1 MDKDTRKSTCSTKD
15 FPGKNNQ
22 RQSDN
27 GTDHRTAAGHEPNA
41 QTARKP
47 TDNPAPA
54 KGTKPKDRRGTFLR
68 LIRYTANYKYIM
80 ILALFLCLVSN
91 VMALTGPILAGKA
104 IAEAEAGVGQ
114 VNFARVLYYAKL
126 MLIFYVASS
135 LITLAIN
142 FIMMNVGRKIGQQ
155 MRTDVFNKLMKL
167 PVRYFDQNA
176 AGDIISHVSYDID
189 VTCVCISTD
198 LTQIMTSVVTVVGSL
213 AMMIYISPPLTLTM
227 AVTIPLATIYTKHM
241 SGITR
246 PLFSR
251 RSAAYGAMNG
261 YVEEIFSGQ
270 KTVLAYAQENTFL
283 DHYEEYNQ
291 EATESFYK
299 ANYYGMTMGPT
310 VGSINNLGL
319 ALIGILGSLLYM
331 GGAVTLEHISSFVLY
346 SRKFSGPINEISNV
360 VTQIFS
366 ALSAAE
372 RVFHILDETEEIPD
386 KENAAVLSDVRGDVK
401 IQDVSFG
408 YDPQKTIIH
417 HFSLDADA
425 GKLIAIVGPTGAG
438 KTTIINLLMRFYD
451 VDEGQIFVDQNE
463 IRDVTRQSLR
473 RAYAMVLQD
482 TWLFNG
488 TIYENIAY
496 GKEGA
501 TREEVIAV
509 AKAAKIHHY
518 IMQLPNGY
526 DTIIGEDGGNISKGQ
541 KQLLTIAR
549 AMLYDARM
557 LILDEATSNVDTGT
571 ERQIQAAM
579 RELMA
584 DKTCFV
590 IAHRLSTIQNADRI
604 LVVDQGNIVEQ
615 GTHSELIAQKGFY
628 HKLYASQFE

>member
-1 MDKDTRKSTCSTKD
+1 MEKYT
-15 FPGKNNQ
+15 PGEYDSPK
-22 RQSDN
+22 RN
-27 GTDHRTAAGHEPNA
+27 GSS
-41 QTARKP
+41 
-47 TDNPAPA
+47 
-54 KGTKPKDRRGTFLR
+54 GTKHTGETKHTDSKACGTEQAQNGKSKNRRGTLLR

-80 ILALFLCLVSN
+80 IAALFLCLVSN
-91 VMALTGPILAGKA
+91 VMALAGPFLAGRA
-104 IAEAEAGVGQ
+104 ISAAAAGEGQ
-114 VNFARVLYYAKL
+114 VDFSRVFYYAKL
-126 MLIFYVASS
+126 MLIFYVTSS
-135 LITLAIN
+135 LITLVIN

-155 MRTDVFNKLMKL
+155 MREDVFRKLMKL

-227 AVTIPLATIYTKHM
+227 LVTIPLATAYTKHM
-241 SGITR
+241 SSITR

-251 RSAAYGAMNG
+251 RSAAYGEMNG

-270 KTVLAYAQENTFL
+270 KTVLAYAQEDTFL
-283 DHYEEYNQ
+283 NHFDEYNK
-291 EATESFYK
+291 EASDAFHR

-331 GGAVTLEHISSFVLY
+331 GGVVTLEHISSFVLY
-346 SRKFSGPINEISNV
+346 SRKFSGPINEIANV

-372 RVFHILDETEEIPD
+372 RVFHILDETEELPD
-386 KENAAVLSDVRGDVK
+386 RADAAVLEDVRGDVK
-401 IQDVSFG
+401 IENVSFG
-408 YDPQKTIIH
+408 YTPGKTIIRN
-417 HFSLDADA
+417 FNLEADA

-451 VDEGQIFVDQNE
+451 VDEGQIFVDGSE
-463 IRDVTRQSLR
+463 TRDVTRASLR

-518 IMQLPNGY
+518 IMLLPNGY
-526 DTIIGEDGGNISKGQ
+526 DTVIGEDGGNISKGQ

-615 GTHSELIAQKGFY
+615 GTHQELIAQKGFY
-628 HKLYASQFE
+628 YRLYAAQFE